1 MTLAISKVAAQS
13 AADGGVGHSPIAGE
27 ASLLARTPNSIR
39 SVGGK
44 AVLDTPLF
52 IGTVYGAAPNSR
64 YGLQGRV
71 MTSHTTGGGRIF
83 WLEGKDSNYLLRD
96 PAGKAIG
103 SQAEALSRARQLI
116 NAGGATKL
124 HRIDNTAAKTEVR
137 APDAQVLRVNLE
149 SPQINSKGGTA
160 RRFLNPLLHRGQPG
174 SALAASTEQAIG
186 IANELGL
193 RTVVTAMNP
202 KAPAAQAQ
210 MAAFVELSN
219 DFAGGQ
225 NYARITQTVGRPE
238 VDFQPAVFALPANAS
253 AAFREGYWSR
263 RQKLDGV
270 RMVQAAK
277 DIGEI
282 AVTGKTNSARA
293 KGTTAARAGLA
304 PAANGNSGLPR
315 PVPSPSA
322 TPPANTRAANAADA
336 TVLRPASAA
345 SPTSAS
351 RPSKSSAASLPP
363 QVAKAAAQFNA
374 PPNAAREVMESL
386 GGNFDATD
394 AVHHLRSK
402 HGMSTEAASGLVK
415 AVRQVQAQSTRTV
428 VDTINQA
435 SARAAADGSPRPAF
449 TAKDWESIAPAL
461 AQQPKVDNAAAR
473 ALVRLLADGRFRHEG
488 RSTIEPLTSIK
499 QYLASVGYAR
509 STLRLKAVAKPGQA
523 IAANPTATDR
533 HFAPLAAKVGIGAN
547 ARLKVAV
554 LDVFDF
560 SKPVSAAN
568 RLNANVGKPKPTD
581 ALADAIVKP
590 EHRTHGNSVA
600 SIASAGAGRWIQV
613 DRVRAVLSS
622 EIVNA
627 IDAGVAAGAK
637 VVNVSMGFGDLSR
650 AMAIRDAVDRHPGVL
665 FVVSGGNGRYTEATG
680 DVAAHS
686 RDSALSN
693 RLLGDRRNVVYAGA
707 VNRQGQITGFA
718 TYGTPGPHLYAL
730 GQDSPAAG
738 RTSPDQ
744 RYTKFGGSSAS
755 APAVSNALAKVMLLA
770 PKIQPS
776 TARQIVM
783 QTARSVPQD
792 RAAEWTRT
800 SDGQAVRPN
809 VKPDVPRSVPVL
821 DSNAASNVAALVG
834 LIQKQTTAPS
844 ANATTRLAA
853 LNQAANRLG
862 LTGSARSQ
870 ALKVA
875 EAALIADARAV
886 AKGLHSTGSANVAR
900 PSAAPVAANTRPA
913 SASNTRTGDAITDRH
928 FSGAA
933 ARVTNPVE
941 STFVQTTGARKLNA
955 LLGGLDGI
963 QIDASDRL
971 NESVTL
977 NAVARTGN
985 RSMTVQVDP
994 PGTRTPRVLV
1004 MDDGGLWR
1012 THDNPAKPGEST
1024 LPRAVAVAV
1033 RQAKASGL
1041 QTYTVTLNVG
1051 GAQRARLV
1059 EMGFNRIKIPVSA
1072 TTEPPPSF
1080 KMLLRGVGQLDVTLL
1095 AATSAGKQWLNEQN
1109 GSVQL
1114 SFDLRTGSNSWEAL
1128 ERYLKQH
1135 QITLPPP

>member
-27 ASLLARTPNSIR
+27 ASLLARTPTSTR

-103 SQAEALSRARQLI
+103 NQAEALSRARQLI
-116 NAGGATKL
+116 TAGGATKL
-124 HRIDNTAAKTEVR
+124 HRIDNTATQTEMR
-137 APDAQVLRVNLE
+137 APDTRVLRVNLE

-160 RRFLNPLLHRGQPG
+160 HRFLNPLLHRGQPG

-193 RTVVTAMNP
+193 KTVVTAMNP
-202 KAPAAQAQ
+202 KASAAQAQ

-238 VDFQPAVFALPANAS
+238 VDFQAAVFALPANAS

-263 RQKLDGV
+263 RQKLEGV
-270 RMVQAAK
+270 RFVQAAK
-277 DIGEI
+277 DIGET

-315 PVPSPSA
+315 PAPSPSA
-322 TPPANTRAANAADA
+322 TPPANTRAANAADTA
-336 TVLRPASAA
+336 VLRPASAA

-351 RPSKSSAASLPP
+351 RPSKSSGAPLPP
-363 QVAKAAAQFNA
+363 QVAKTAAQFKA

-402 HGMSTEAASGLVK
+402 HGMSAEAASGLVK

-435 SARAAADGSPRPAF
+435 SARTAADGSPRPAF

-461 AQQPKVDNAAAR
+461 AQQPKVDNAGAG

-509 STLRLKAVAKPGQA
+509 STLRLKAVVKPGQA
-523 IAANPTATDR
+523 YAANPTATDR

-568 RLNANVGKPKPTD
+568 RLNTNVGKPKPTD
-581 ALADAIVKP
+581 ALTDAIVKP

-622 EIVNA
+622 EIVNV
-627 IDAGVAAGAK
+627 IDASVAAGAK

-693 RLLGDRRNVVYAGA
+693 RLLGDRRNVMYAGA

-800 SDGQAVRPN
+800 SDGQAVRPD

-834 LIQKQTTAPS
+834 LLQKQAAAPS
-844 ANATTRLAA
+844 ANATTQLTA
-853 LNQAANRLG
+853 LNQAADRLG
-862 LTGSARSQ
+862 LTGSARSR
-870 ALKVA
+870 AIKVA
-875 EAALIADARAV
+875 QTALAADARA
-886 AKGLHSTGSANVAR
+886 AS
-900 PSAAPVAANTRPA
+900 PSPTPVAASTRPA
-913 SASNTRTGDAITDRH
+913 KASSTRTGDAITDRY
-928 FSGAA
+928 FSGAV
-933 ARVTNPVE
+933 ARVTNPAE
-941 STFVQTTGARKLNA
+941 STFVQSTGARRLNA

-1024 LPRAVAVAV
+1024 LPRAVAVAA

-1080 KMLLRGVGQLDVTLL
+1080 KMLFRGVGQLDVTLL

-1109 GSVQL
+1109 GNLQL

-1135 QITLPPP
+1135 QIKLPPP